1 VESDGGLDVG
11 HEGEGNLGFLI
22 GEFW

>member
-1 VESDGGLDVG
+1 VESDGGHEVG